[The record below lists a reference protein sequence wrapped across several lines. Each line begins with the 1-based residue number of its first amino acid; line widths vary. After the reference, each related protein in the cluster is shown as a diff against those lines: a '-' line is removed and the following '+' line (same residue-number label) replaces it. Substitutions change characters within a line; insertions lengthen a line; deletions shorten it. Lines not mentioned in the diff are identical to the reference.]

1 MTIGVTRVNGDAIGV
16 VAVDESALSKSYND
30 ARFSNSRGG
39 AQSAPVT
46 HFTVSR
52 NPTFVAIVVK
62 DTSSNVIDI
71 SNEMDPGESVEAIL
85 KVCAENASILGYQVQ
100 NSGGQISL
108 MLEGP
113 HTQSTYG
120 ANANLAFAADL
131 QARIRALGTTVGAN
145 NIDVS
150 NSAVTNVA
158 FKLALS

>member
-1 MTIGVTRVNGDAIGV
+1 MAIGVTKVNADSLAV
-16 VAVDESALSKSYND
+16 VAVDESALASSF
-30 ARFSNSRGG
+30 ASSRGG
-39 AQSAPVT
+39 DQSAAVT

-52 NPTFVAIVVK
+52 NPTFVAIVIK

-71 SNEMDPGESVEAIL
+71 SNEMDVGEAVEAVL
-85 KVCAENASILGYQVQ
+85 RVCAENASILGYQVEAA
-100 NSGGQISL
+100 GGQISL
-108 MLEGP
+108 MVEGP